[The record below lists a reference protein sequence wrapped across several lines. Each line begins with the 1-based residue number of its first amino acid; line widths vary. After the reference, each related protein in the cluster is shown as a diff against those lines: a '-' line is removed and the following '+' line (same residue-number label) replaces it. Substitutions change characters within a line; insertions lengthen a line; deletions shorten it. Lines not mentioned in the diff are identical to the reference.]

1 MELDKTQVEV
11 NYIYQDE
18 HHDDDQQDNPQ
29 PKYLSCKEG
38 EFDQKVF

>member
-11 NYIYQDE
+11 NYIYRDE

-29 PKYLSCKEG
+29 LKYQSYKKG